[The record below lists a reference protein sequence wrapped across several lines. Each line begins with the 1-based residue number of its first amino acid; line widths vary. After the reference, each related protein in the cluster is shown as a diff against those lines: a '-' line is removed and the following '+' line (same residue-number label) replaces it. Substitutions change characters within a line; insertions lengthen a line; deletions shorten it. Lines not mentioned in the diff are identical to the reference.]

1 MEKFRERV
9 ITDTRIKPLRQKG
22 REWER
27 RWRRGSV
34 ERLGKRRKW
43 MEETRS
49 LALIKWHKREIVD
62 GEYTTTEDKKKNASM
77 QNHTKKYDQKI
88 QKLKVRNKAKARR

>member
-1 MEKFRERV
+1 MKMEKFRERV

-49 LALIKWHKREIVD
+49 LALIKWHKREIVA
-62 GEYTTTEDKKKNASM
+62 GEYTITEDKKKTHRCKIILKNT
-77 QNHTKKYDQKI
+77 TKKYKS
-88 QKLKVRNKAKARR
+88 